1 MVSQM
6 KKQKNSVSIVT
17 LAIEVE
23 TNDPELEKRLLLLA
37 EDFELDTL
45 DYLLKFSEA
54 VKISTKVKKK

>member
-17 LAIEVE
+17 LVIEVE

-54 VKISTKVKKK
+54 VKISTKVRKK